1 MLSKTVIAPHVIL
14 SLWSTHDANAAA
26 ETAIV
31 HATAKAPLICLRII
45 NLNGLQIG
53 RAIKSAHS
61 IQLSINHSQ
70 AHLNREK
77 EKVEIKQS
85 LESRSD
91 VPLTPLRREVMATMG
106 LQVLVMGL

>member
-31 HATAKAPLICLRII
+31 HATTKAPLICLRII

-70 AHLNREK
+70 ANLNREK
-77 EKVEIKQS
+77 GIKQC

-91 VPLTPLRREVMATMG
+91 VTLTPLRREVMATMG

>member
-53 RAIKSAHS
+53 RAIKTAHS

-70 AHLNREK
+70 ANLMRERD
-77 EKVEIKQS
+77 
-85 LESRSD
+85 LAMF
-91 VPLTPLRREVMATMG
+91 RE
-106 LQVLVMGL
+106 